1 MNYPDYSFDRHYHSV
16 KGLRLHYLDEGPKN
30 NAENCE
36 TVVMV
41 HGNPSW
47 SFYYRKLVLALRD
60 NYRCIVPDHIGMGLS
75 DKPDDE
81 TYQFTLNQ
89 RVDDLESLLDHLGI
103 TENITLV
110 VHDWGGMIG
119 MAYATRHPERIKR
132 LVILNT
138 SAFHLPKDKTV
149 PWQLKLSRIPVV
161 GAILNQG
168 LNIFARGAVKQCV
181 TRTAMSPEVA
191 AAYLAPYDSWSHR
204 RAIKKFVFDIPLHA
218 GDTAYETVDQI
229 DKTVGQFSNIPM
241 LICWGL
247 KDFVFD
253 QHFLKEWERRFPDA
267 EFHQFEDVGHYIL
280 EDAPEDVIPLVQQFL
295 HAHPLK

>member
-1 MNYPDYSFDRHYHSV
+1 MIYPDYSFDHHYHSV
-16 KGLRLHYLDEGPKN
+16 KGLRLHYLDPKN
-30 NAENCE
+30 SNGDAEP
-36 TVVMV
+36 VVML

-81 TYQFTLNQ
+81 TYHFTLDQ
-89 RVDDLESLLDHLGI
+89 RVDDLESLLDHLDI

-110 VHDWGGMIG
+110 LHDWGGMIG

-138 SAFHLPKDKTV
+138 SAFHLPKDKSV
-149 PWQLKLSRIPVV
+149 PWQLKLSRIHVV
-161 GAILNQG
+161 GSILNQG
-168 LNIFARGAVKQCV
+168 LNIFARAAVKQCV
-181 TRTAMSPEVA
+181 SRTTMSPEVA

-204 RAIKKFVFDIPLHA
+204 RAIKKFVFDIPLKP

-229 DKTVGQFSNIPM
+229 DKTVSQFSNIPM

-253 QHFLKEWERRFPDA
+253 QHFLEEWEKRFPNA
-267 EFHQFEDVGHYIL
+267 EFHRFEDVGHYIL

-295 HAHPLK
+295 QEYPLK

>member
-1 MNYPDYSFDRHYHSV
+1 MNYPDYSFDHHYHSV
-16 KGLRLHYLDEGPKN
+16 KGLRLHYLDEGDVD
-30 NAENCE
+30 AEP
-36 TVVMV
+36 VVMV

-81 TYQFTLNQ
+81 TYNFTLDQ
-89 RVDDLESLLDHLGI
+89 RTDDLESLLDHLGI

-138 SAFHLPKDKTV
+138 SAFHLPNGKSV

-161 GAILNQG
+161 GALLNQG
-168 LNIFARGAVKQCV
+168 LNIFARAAVKQCV
-181 TRTAMSPEVA
+181 TRNPMSPEVA
-191 AAYLAPYDSWSHR
+191 AA
-204 RAIKKFVFDIPLHA
+204 
-218 GDTAYETVDQI
+218 
-229 DKTVGQFSNIPM
+229 
-241 LICWGL
+241 
-247 KDFVFD
+247 
-253 QHFLKEWERRFPDA
+253 
-267 EFHQFEDVGHYIL
+267 
-280 EDAPEDVIPLVQQFL
+280 
-295 HAHPLK
+295 